1 MGSRRKSLRDR
12 PKTNLTPVEAA
23 TIRPK
28 STEILPVASIISHSD
43 IQVRTQGLNPEWVN
57 TFVNILQ
64 SDGELEPIVVYQV
77 KDKHYVADGFHRLA
91 ASIQASAHDI
101 RAYVHQ
107 GTFEDAKDHA
117 ESANLEHGL
126 YLTNQ
131 DKKNILYR
139 RLEREHEWIQ
149 LSNRKL
155 ASILGVAPPTI
166 GEWLTEFSTVR
177 NLTVDRSKTIGADGK
192 TRDTSNIGGESKSK
206 PTWTPK
212 KAKTR
217 LFKITETLSDDDLFT
232 ALNELEDTDRDE
244 AFGRLYDLRQRLNDL
259 LGE

>member
-1 MGSRRKSLRDR
+1 MAKRKSLRDR
-12 PKTNLTPVEAA
+12 PKTHLTPVEAA

-28 STEILPVASIISHSD
+28 SAEIVPVANIIAHPE
-43 IQVRTQGLNPEWVN
+43 IQVRTQGLNPEWVD

-64 SDGELEPIVVYQV
+64 SDGELEPIVVYRV
-77 KDKHYVADGFHRLA
+77 DDKYYVADGFHRLA
-91 ASIQASAHDI
+91 ASIQASVHDI

-177 NLTVDRSKTIGADGK
+177 NLTVDRSQTVGADGK
-192 TRDTSNIGGESKSK
+192 KRDTSKIGIKSKSK

-217 LFKITETLSDDDLFT
+217 LFKTTETFFDDDLFN
-232 ALNELEDTDRDE
+232 ALNELEETDRDE
-244 AFGRLYDLRQRLNDL
+244 AFGRLYDLRKRLDDL
-259 LGE
+259 LGD